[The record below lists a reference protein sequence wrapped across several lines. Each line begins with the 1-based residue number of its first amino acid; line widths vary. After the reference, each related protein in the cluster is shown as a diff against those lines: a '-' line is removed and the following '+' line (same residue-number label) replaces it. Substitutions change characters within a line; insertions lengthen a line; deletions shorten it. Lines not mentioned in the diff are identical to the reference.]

1 MFDGVS
7 LTDHAFQAPGLPQL
21 HHRQPSPG
29 STSSA
34 NDRHLEPPQT
44 YEGLLRDNTA
54 LKTRVSELEV
64 VNELYRG
71 HVSQYPQGQT
81 AAPPAEMIPRDSE
94 SELRAALL
102 QAERREDDLK
112 RQVEEL
118 RGRLAEYEGEQPPAK
133 RARRASDT
141 EYSDPPQTTFDTNGL
156 HA

>member
-1 MFDGVS
+1 MFDGIS
-7 LTDHAFQAPGLPQL
+7 LADHAFQASAIPPV

-34 NDRHLEPPQT
+34 NDRHLEPPQS

-71 HVSQYPQGQT
+71 HVSQYPQGQA
-81 AAPPAEMIPRDSE
+81 AAPPADMMPRDTE
-94 SELRAALL
+94 SELRAALV
-102 QAERREDDLK
+102 QAQQREDGLK
-112 RQVEEL
+112 RQLEEL
-118 RGRLAEYEGEQPPAK
+118 QGRLAEYEGEQPPAK
-133 RARRASDT
+133 RARRDSDT
-141 EYSDPPQTTFDTNGL
+141 EYPEPPQAAFDTNSL

>member
-7 LTDHAFQAPGLPQL
+7 LADHAFQAPGIPPL

-71 HVSQYPQGQT
+71 HVSQYPQGQA
-81 AAPPAEMIPRDSE
+81 AAPQAEMMPRDTE
-94 SELRAALL
+94 SELRAGLL
-102 QAERREDDLK
+102 QAQRREDDLK
-112 RQVEEL
+112 RQLEDL
-118 RGRLAEYEGEQPPAK
+118 QQRLAEYEGEQPPTK
-133 RARRASDT
+133 RARRASEA
-141 EYSDPPQTTFDTNGL
+141 EYPEPPQATFGTNSL
-156 HA
+156 HP